1 MSKVKP
7 KKSELFIDMTAM
19 SDVTV
24 LLLTFFML
32 TATFLPKEP
41 IQVITPPSVLE
52 FKIPESNLLT
62 ILVKPDGQVYLNLDR
77 KEDKLAVLDLISEE
91 YQGVTFTKN
100 QRSSFVNQP
109 IIGVPIGELP
119 QFLDKSMQDQDEQL
133 KNSGVPTDSLNN
145 QLADW
150 VRYAVRANK
159 DLKIAIKADQSTSY
173 PKVNNVMSTLTTLK
187 QNRFHLITTLRGMP
201 EGY

>member
-41 IQVITPPSVLE
+41 IQVITPPSVME
-52 FKIPESNLLT
+52 IKIPEANLLT
-62 ILVKPDGQVYLNLDR
+62 ILVKPDGLVYLNLDR
-77 KEDKLAVLDLISEE
+77 NEDKLAVLRLISER
-91 YQGVTFTKN
+91 YTGISFTDSQK
-100 QRSSFVNQP
+100 RSFVSQP

-119 QFLDKSMQDQDEQL
+119 QFLDKSMQDQDDYL

-145 QLADW
+145 QLKNW
-150 VRYAVRANK
+150 IQYAREVNG
-159 DLKIAIKADQSTSY
+159 DLKIAIKADQETAY
-173 PKVNNVMSTLTTLK
+173 PKVNNVISTLQGLK
-187 QNRFHLITTLRGMP
+187 ENRFHLITTLKGMP

>member
-1 MSKVKP
+1 MSKVKS
-7 KKSELFIDMTAM
+7 KKADLFIDMTAM

-41 IQVITPPSVLE
+41 IQVVTPPSVLE
-52 FKIPESNLLT
+52 FKIPEANLLT

-77 KEDKLAVLDLISEE
+77 NEDKLAVLELISEE
-91 YQGVTFTKN
+91 YTNISFTNSQKV
-100 QRSSFVNQP
+100 SFLTQP
-109 IIGVPIGELP
+109 IIGVPISELP
-119 QFLDKSMQDQDEQL
+119 QFLDKSMQDQDDML
-133 KNSGVPTDSLNN
+133 KTSGVPTDSLNN

-150 VRYAVRANK
+150 VRYAAMANK

-173 PKVNNVMSTLTTLK
+173 PKVNNIITTLTDLK
-187 QNRFHLITTLRGMP
+187 QNRFHLVTTLRGMP

>member
-52 FKIPESNLLT
+52 FKIPDANLLT

-77 KEDKLAVLDLISEE
+77 NEDKLAVLGLISEE
-91 YQGVTFTKN
+91 YTNITFSNSQKM
-100 QRSSFVNQP
+100 SFLNQP
-109 IIGVPIGELP
+109 IIGVPIGFLP
-119 QFLDKSMQDQDEQL
+119 QFLDMSSQDQDDYL
-133 KNSGVPTDSLNN
+133 KTSGVPTDSLNN

-150 VRYAVRANK
+150 VRYATGVNSEM
-159 DLKIAIKADQSTSY
+159 KIAIKADQSTAY
-173 PKVNNVMSTLTTLK
+173 PKVNNIISTLTTLK
-187 QNRFHLITTLRGMP
+187 QNRFHLITTLEGMP